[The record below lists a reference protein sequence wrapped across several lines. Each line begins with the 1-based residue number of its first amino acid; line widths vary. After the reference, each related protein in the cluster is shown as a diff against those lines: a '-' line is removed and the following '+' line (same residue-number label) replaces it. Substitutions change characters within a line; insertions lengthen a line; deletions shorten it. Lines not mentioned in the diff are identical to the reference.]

1 MLSLSI
7 IISIYVRSTA
17 LVVIAFAIAVAF
29 FVFNTI
35 AVNKAESAEIKKA
48 TDEIETEKLKVN
60 IEIVNYSK
68 NYKKKQ
74 REVLDSKL
82 SSLGLKPTSADEL

>member
-1 MLSLSI
+1 M
-7 IISIYVRSTA
+7 A
-17 LVVIAFAIAVAF
+17 LILIAFAIAVGF

-35 AVNKAESAEIKKA
+35 AVKKAESAEIKKA
-48 TDEIETEKLKVN
+48 TDEIETETLKVN

-74 REVLDSKL
+74 REALDSKL